1 MNDHEWR
8 IQRKSTWEATNKI
21 KDSAPFST
29 AKPHL
34 AAAKSA
40 KTQIEVIDIDD
51 IEYTFCYNNGSKCW
65 YPVWQEIA
73 GKWMFLSPNLLS
85 YIQTNQ
91 GTSTVMKCSDKVPNM
106 RCLSNLSEQVA
117 RLWCA
122 WTTLVGD
129 TGSNSSCRHREDNK
143 TQCGTSVLWQWK
155 SKQEKIRLFCFNHMK
170 PIHFLKKI
178 MDFAEESQSR
188 AFLRRK

>member
-51 IEYTFCYNNGSKCW
+51 IEYTFCYCITMDQSAA
-65 YPVWQEIA
+65 IL
-73 GKWMFLSPNLLS
+73 F
-85 YIQTNQ
+85 
-91 GTSTVMKCSDKVPNM
+91 DK
-106 RCLSNLSEQVA
+106 
-117 RLWCA
+117 
-122 WTTLVGD
+122 
-129 TGSNSSCRHREDNK
+129 K
-143 TQCGTSVLWQWK
+143 
-155 SKQEKIRLFCFNHMK
+155 
-170 PIHFLKKI
+170 
-178 MDFAEESQSR
+178 
-188 AFLRRK
+188 